1 MLKNT
6 VGKAACVAHSWL
18 TSWGLSVE
26 YTTKDKAAPGLTIN
40 GKHTVSFTG
49 DGDFNLDPV
58 KVASTVLQTTLD
70 ELHTVTEALGLG
82 RPGPARPQDGKLR
95 SSTDDYED
103 VVMRITQFK
112 RTANPPPGAMA
123 PFMPVVKR
131 EAQRAFRRHYALF
144 TSMSYDWEDV
154 YQIASILAINHY
166 HQYMTQ
172 KWDPQ
177 TNGKFLTH
185 YLQQQLERLALVTSQ
200 KARNVTFCATGVHPW
215 DTVGS
220 PTEGAVVESGQ
231 GGEACYTIEEPQET
245 PVAPTKAQ
253 SKADLEAALAGMS
266 RERVLEVLRDIAG
279 NQYCNFYAR
288 KLAKAKLAK
297 LEAAT

>member
-26 YTTKDKAAPGLTIN
+26 YTTKDKVAPELTID
-40 GKHTVSFTG
+40 GKYKVSFTG
-49 DGDFNLDPV
+49 NGHFNLDPV
-58 KVASTVLQTTLD
+58 KVASTTLQTTLD
-70 ELHTVTEALGLG
+70 ELYLVTEPLGLG
-82 RPGPARPQDGKLR
+82 RPGPARPQDGKVR
-95 SSTDDYED
+95 ASTEDYED
-103 VVMRITQFK
+103 VVMRVTQFK
-112 RTANPPPGAMA
+112 RTANPSPAAMG

-154 YQIASILAINHY
+154 YQIASVLAINHY

-172 KWDPQ
+172 KWDPD

-200 KARNVTFCATGVHPW
+200 KARNVTFSATGVHPW
-215 DTVGS
+215 DTVGA
-220 PTEGAVVESGQ
+220 PTEGAVVDSGY
-231 GGEACYTIEEPQET
+231 GGEACYTVEEPTEA
-245 PVAPTKAQ
+245 PPPPTKEQ
-253 SKADLEAALAGMS
+253 SKAALEAALAGMPYEKMVETLKS
-266 RERVLEVLRDIAG
+266 VATNE
-279 NQYCNFYAR
+279 YCNFYAR
-288 KLAKAKLAK
+288 KLAKTRLAK
-297 LEAAT
+297 LGAT